1 MSLAV
6 TKTTGRRH
14 LACDVPGCQTRFHM
28 HRPGE
33 SLDELKLRASVNG
46 WKRIRRLVMCPGH
59 AEAAVGVSPVM
70 VRRGPRRAS

>member
-1 MSLAV
+1 
-6 TKTTGRRH
+6 
-14 LACDVPGCQTRFHM
+14 M